1 MPYMISH
8 ITQYGRKK
16 YLPLMILH
24 YDGPYGKTT
33 QYRRSLYPDKTRY
46 RLLNKARNI
55 AYPYGILYEMTKEI
69 VRRLGYE

>member
-16 YLPLMILH
+16 YLPLIILH
-24 YDGPYGKTT
+24 YYGPYGKTT
-33 QYRRSLYPDKTRY
+33 EYWRSIYPEKTRH
-46 RLLNKARNI
+46 RLLNKAMDI

-69 VRRLGYE
+69 GRRLNNE